1 MVSSTSLA
9 LFQSI
14 VLELLAFLVSLCPSN
29 SIKNHHMKDN
39 NINLN
44 LAVIPQEFLSRV
56 ESELQEL
63 KTILIEKSESER
75 ASEWIE
81 SVKIPKLL
89 GITRKTWQVY
99 RDKRMIPFS
108 QVGSK
113 IFVKKADLDK
123 FLNSHYIDKN

>member
-1 MVSSTSLA
+1 
-9 LFQSI
+9 
-14 VLELLAFLVSLCPSN
+14 
-29 SIKNHHMKDN
+29 MKDN

-44 LAVIPQEFLSRV
+44 LAVIPQEFLSKV

-63 KTILIEKSESER
+63 KTILLEKSESER

-89 GITRKTWQVY
+89 GITRKTWQTY

-123 FLNSHYIDKN
+123 FLDSHYIDKN